1 MKLFPASLNRG
12 FLAMALDD
20 QIFMAPAPK
29 LQEGLGQLL
38 HGAEDLHPERFS
50 LRMRA
55 RRPAQ
60 PLPSGGRTKAGY
72 ADPLRHLP
80 GWDPNRC
87 PQEL

>member
-60 PLPSGGRTKAGY
+60 PLPSGGRT
-72 ADPLRHLP
+72 
-80 GWDPNRC
+80 
-87 PQEL
+87 